1 MTVFTE
7 ADHVNVRRNKYG
19 VSRVFKVTDHH
30 YSHGYKW
37 VYKFKCDKKIFT
49 CSASNLI
56 RLKENVLL
64 RGWPWIITDKELFK
78 KNVEEEGLDWSLLE

>member
-7 ADHVNVRRNKYG
+7 LITNGRPNKYG
-19 VSRVFKVTDHH
+19 VLRVHKSKGD
-30 YSHGYKW
+30 YSKGYAW
-37 VYKFKCDKKIFT
+37 VYKFQLNKKNFS

-56 RLKENVLL
+56 RLKENVLR

-78 KNVEEEGLDWSLLE
+78 KNVEEEGLDWSLFE